1 MRAILHFFPPGLPGS
16 LSSVDF
22 RTGGM
27 KPFIHPL
34 KEKKKKLI
42 YFMTYKL
49 FDLDKSLNLSEF
61 ISCFYKMEK
70 IVVAS

>member
-1 MRAILHFFPPGLPGS
+1 M
-16 LSSVDF
+16 DF

>member
-1 MRAILHFFPPGLPGS
+1 MRAILHFSPGLPGS
-16 LSSVDF
+16 LGSVDF

-34 KEKKKKLI
+34 KEKKKTI

-61 ISCFYKMEK
+61 ISYFYKMEK